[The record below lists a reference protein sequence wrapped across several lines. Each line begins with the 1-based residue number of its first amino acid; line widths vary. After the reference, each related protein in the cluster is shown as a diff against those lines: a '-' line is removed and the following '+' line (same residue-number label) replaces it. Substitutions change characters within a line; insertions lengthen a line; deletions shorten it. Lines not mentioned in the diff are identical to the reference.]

1 MYLTILRIVMARF
14 LKDLWLEEGGQD
26 MVEYVLLLGFVVLAA
41 IAVMTGLRVQ
51 ISGIWSTI
59 TSALS
64 SAVSSA
70 GS

>member
-1 MYLTILRIVMARF
+1 MARF
-14 LKDLWLEEGGQD
+14 LKNLWLEEGGQD

-41 IAVMTGLRVQ
+41 MAVMTGLRVQ